1 MHTSPNGGEV
11 CNLFFR
17 PLHHSCIYRSQFPF
31 MKKIY
36 YPAAFPKLHTRSFCL
51 LLLLLVSGLCS
62 PMFLAAQT
70 DDLLSLLDE
79 EKTTDYTTAAF
90 KTNRVVNGHSIE
102 NTAKGVLDTKFSHRF
117 GPVRQGLYDMFGLDG
132 ATIRIGADYGVTDLF
147 TVGFGRNSY
156 EKTIDA
162 FAKYKLLRQSTGARN
177 MPITLCY
184 LTDIQIRT
192 VKFADQDR
200 NNKFTDRLFFTH
212 QLLIGRRFNSRL
224 SLQLMPTLVHRN
236 LTLSPNDKNDVF
248 AMGAAGRIKLTKRV
262 ALNAEYYY
270 VPDGQLETPY
280 VNSLSIGFDIET
292 GGHVFQLHFTNSP
305 YMSHKAFI
313 TETQE
318 DWFFKN
324 GDGKMLSGIRFGFNI
339 SRVFTIVK
347 PNLD

>member
-1 MHTSPNGGEV
+1 
-11 CNLFFR
+11 
-17 PLHHSCIYRSQFPF
+17 

-36 YPAAFPKLHTRSFCL
+36 YPAFSPKFNTLTLSFLFL
-51 LLLLLVSGLCS
+51 LFGAMLIAPGSVS
-62 PMFLAAQT
+62 AQT
-70 DDLLSLLDE
+70 DDLFSQLEE
-79 EKTTDYTTAAF
+79 EKTTDYTTATF

-132 ATIRIGADYGVTDLF
+132 ATIRIGADYGVTDLLS
-147 TVGFGRNSY
+147 VGFGRNSY

-184 LTDIQIRT
+184 LTDIQVRT
-192 VKFADQDR
+192 VKFADQNR
-200 NNKFTDRLFFTH
+200 NNKFSDRLFFTH
-212 QLLIGRRFNSRL
+212 QLLIGRKFNSRL

-262 ALNAEYYY
+262 ALNAEYFF
-270 VPDGQLETPY
+270 VPEGQLETPY

-305 YMSHKAFI
+305 YMNHKAFI

-324 GDGKMLSGIRFGFNI
+324 GEGKMLSGIRFGFNI

-347 PNLD
+347 PKLD